1 MTLFKRQNYISI
13 RDRRERA
20 ALGPGRLNIKHI
32 IMLRKAKFYRHL
44 FLCKN
49 VILNNVF
56 TVFLLHNS
64 ECMLKSVWWTRNNAV
79 NYVFNMFEEYVNG

>member
-1 MTLFKRQNYISI
+1 MNLQIS
-13 RDRRERA
+13 A
-20 ALGPGRLNIKHI
+20 VL
-32 IMLRKAKFYRHL
+32 YQVVL

-56 TVFLLHNS
+56 TVFLLHNTDS
-64 ECMLKSVWWTRNNAV
+64 ECMLKSVWWTCNNAV